1 MKRGK
6 PFESIDPI
14 IRFHSKY
21 EIDPET
27 NCWNWIGTIS
37 QNYGKISI
45 GRKLIGAHRF
55 SYELH
60 YGEIKNNLL
69 VCHNCNNPICVN
81 PDHLRLDNQSGNFID
96 KSYAMTHWKQKL
108 SVEEVIEIKIA
119 LKNPYRG
126 LVTELSKKYGVK
138 SNSISEIKNGN
149 NWSHIKV

>member
-1 MKRGK
+1 MPRGR
-6 PFESIDPI
+6 PFKSICPI
-14 IRFHSKY
+14 QRFHSKY
-21 EIDPET
+21 EIDQET
-27 NCWNWIGTIS
+27 GCFNWTGTIS

-45 GRKLIGAHRF
+45 GRKLISAHRF

-60 YGEIKNNLL
+60 YGEIKDNLL

-81 PDHLRLDNQSGNFID
+81 PKHLRLDNTSGNFID
-96 KSYAMTHWKQKL
+96 KSYAMTHWQQKL
-108 SVEEVIEIKIA
+108 SVEQVIEIKIA

-138 SNSISEIKNGN
+138 SNTISEIKNGN